1 MKTTLLNLL
10 LTALAA
16 VGVAACSPE
25 TMSDAE
31 AMEWIAGYSPEHISA
46 NTPIRICLTD
56 KVRHLYPDTPFDGV
70 LRFSPRIKGE
80 LHLTEGRTLE
90 FVPCEGALRPGR
102 TYTCRVRMS
111 ELTQTDSLEDFTFTF
126 AVANRETQLQIAS
139 VRVDPNDMRY
149 MRAEGTISFSE
160 PIEASQ
166 VDAAWLHCDM
176 EGAPARF
183 TVEATDEP
191 TVFRFTLTQLKR
203 LETET
208 RVHLSF
214 DAAELG
220 FDAPEPQT
228 IVVPGVKEFKLL
240 SAERHEAAQPYIELE
255 FSSPLAA
262 DQELEGLIS
271 IDRIDRLRIERS
283 GTNVKLFYE
292 KNGLTDLTLR
302 ISNLLRNRDG
312 LSLSSEVE
320 QHFAQEVIPP
330 AVEIPLSG
338 TILPDNSNLTLPF
351 RAVNLAAVDV
361 EVVKIYTDNVMAFLQ
376 ENEIDE
382 TYRLRR
388 VGRLIYRQTVRLDKD
403 RSLDLHTW
411 QNFSLDLKSLF
422 RQEREAVYNIRLSFR
437 RAYSLY
443 DRTETEDFP
452 LTSGLTENDRKIWDT
467 DNAWISR
474 PAPDY
479 DWKDYSWKDRDDPS
493 KASYYMCSDRM
504 PEYNL
509 TASNLGLIV
518 KRAEGDRLW
527 TTVADL
533 VTAAPRT
540 GARVT
545 AYNYQMRKIGA
556 ARTDERGFADF
567 EVDGNP
573 FVVTASDGISTTYL
587 KINGGHELSTSRFDV
602 GGKKTPQGVKGFVYG
617 ERGVWRPGDEIHL
630 TLIVE
635 DKQRA
640 LPKNHPVTL
649 ELYTPSEQLYDCQ
662 TLTESV
668 DGIYVFHTRTGE
680 DALTGQWDA
689 RFKVGG
695 QTFHHPVRIET
706 IKPNRLKIAIAS
718 PEVLRATSCATIDLE
733 AHWLTGPVAAGLQA
747 KVEMSLYGTP
757 QPFDRYANYVFSNP
771 LRNFSYAKHEVFSGR
786 LDSLGRISYKHYL
799 PIPESAPG
807 MLQANLIARV
817 TEAGGDESLTSKPV
831 RYSPYD
837 TYVGI
842 ALGEREFETDC
853 DLRFPVV
860 TVDTDG
866 NPLSGRNLEYKIY
879 RLDWSWWWE
888 GSAFD
893 LNRYVQGTSAEVI
906 ASSTLNTVQGKAEVP
921 FRLDYPAWGKYL
933 VFVRD
938 TQGGH
943 ATGGVVYIDWPDW
956 RGHSGKSDPTAATM
970 LSFSLDKRKYEAGES
985 ATVYLPRSAAGRVL
999 LSVENGS
1006 RVLSRRWVQTSPDRE
1021 TDCKLPVTQ
1030 DMAPN
1035 FYVHATL
1042 LQPHTQTVNDLPIR
1056 MYGIEGAEV
1065 IDKRTILHP
1074 EIEVADEVRPQ
1085 QEFSIRIRER
1095 DGKPMSYT
1103 LAIVDEGLLDI
1114 TTFKTPQPWRA
1125 MNRRE
1130 ALGVRTWDMYDEVIG
1145 AFARKSTSILS
1156 IGGDEALRRAA
1167 GKEKRFNPVVR
1178 FLGPFTL
1185 RNGVKT
1191 HKIMLP
1197 MYVGSVRVMAVAT
1210 REGCYGHA
1218 DKTVVVRSPLMLL
1231 PTLPRTLACGDRVKM
1246 PVNVFATAEEIRDV
1260 TVSVAVEGPLSVA
1273 GTKQRTLAFATP
1285 GEQLTDFE
1293 LICDKTKRGRAKVTI
1308 TARGGGQSVAETVY
1322 IEVSNP
1328 LPDII
1333 TSETRTLRSGERSA
1347 FEWAGFAEGTA
1358 RLELAA
1364 LPAIDFDGA
1373 FAFVENY
1380 AHLCTEQLSSRA
1392 IYMLHVRRF
1401 LGADERKRA
1410 EKALPGL
1417 LKAIAMRQL
1426 ADGGF
1431 AYWPGN
1437 AEAHDWVTSM
1447 VGAVMTEARRQGFT
1461 VSAQSY
1467 ELWKKYQHDAAR
1479 RYRHS
1484 TDRAADLL
1492 QAYRLYTLAFA
1503 GEQPTAAMNKLR
1515 ESKQLSRQAM
1525 LRLAAAYAVAGR
1537 EEATTKLLE
1546 RADGVLSV
1554 NGSYATFWSPL
1565 RDLALE
1571 VETWALVGDSNRAL
1585 SQARR
1590 MASGFSATGC
1600 TTQEVAFAS
1609 VAMDRLADM
1618 TGEGN
1623 CEAIIREAD
1632 KVPLELR
1639 DIRNVKSLS
1648 LDPEKGVVTVENR
1661 GNGPLT
1667 ASFCTRRSP
1676 SADKETAASAFGVTL
1691 AIRYTDL
1698 QGNAVAI
1705 DRLRQGDEFLAR
1717 IEVAK
1722 DAETSKS
1729 MALTFAVPSGWEIW
1743 NDRLVSGVEQ
1753 AEADHTDIRDN
1764 RISWY
1769 FPLAAGQSKRFTVR
1783 LRAAYCGRFAVPP
1796 AICEDMYDPQCRA
1809 ITANGRTEVVQ

>member
-1 MKTTLLNLL
+1 MHSANGTTHQYTVGNIAPGEGAGYTLTLDFGYGDSKT
-10 LTALAA
+10 LTVEVPKKDEYVVLDHS
-16 VGVAACSPE
+16 VAAEP
-25 TMSDAE
+25 
-31 AMEWIAGYSPEHISA
+31 
-46 NTPIRICLTD
+46 L
-56 KVRHLYPDTPFDGV
+56 
-70 LRFSPRIKGE
+70 
-80 LHLTEGRTLE
+80 
-90 FVPCEGALRPGR
+90 
-102 TYTCRVRMS
+102 
-111 ELTQTDSLEDFTFTF
+111 
-126 AVANRETQLQIAS
+126 AVVVT
-139 VRVDPNDMRY
+139 
-149 MRAEGTISFSE
+149 FSE
-160 PIEASQ
+160 PLKQSQNLKDLIRFDTKFRTSVDKNRLYIYPESHVTGNFDIEISRNVLSKGGQRLKESYTFTANLPSRVPAIRFAGKGSVLPSSNDMSLLFESVNYRKARVRVRKIFANNLLQFFQQNYYGGDYYSDMDYVSRIVRDTTVDLSAKASTKL
-166 VDAAWLHCDM
+166 DLSNTYSLDLSRLITDGRKSM
-176 EGAPARF
+176 YLLEIKG
-183 TVEATDEP
+183 VEPLVPTDEYDYDYYFGDYR
-191 TVFRFTLTQLKR
+191 TYRERSKLVLQSDIGIICKSSG
-203 LETET
+203 EE
-208 RVHLSF
+208 
-214 DAAELG
+214 EY
-220 FDAPEPQT
+220 
-228 IVVPGVKEFKLL
+228 VVYTTDLL
-240 SAERHEAAQPYIELE
+240 SARPKGGCKVRAYDKQNQTLAEASTDSEGRAVLKCREEPSIVAAEADGQLAFVKVERGAA
-255 FSSPLAA
+255 
-262 DQELEGLIS
+262 
-271 IDRIDRLRIERS
+271 
-283 GTNVKLFYE
+283 
-292 KNGLTDLTLR
+292 
-302 ISNLLRNRDG
+302 
-312 LSLSSEVE
+312 LSLS
-320 QHFAQEVIPP
+320 
-330 AVEIPLSG
+330 
-338 TILPDNSNLTLPF
+338 N
-351 RAVNLAAVDV
+351 
-361 EVVKIYTDNVMAFLQ
+361 
-376 ENEIDE
+376 
-382 TYRLRR
+382 
-388 VGRLIYRQTVRLDKD
+388 
-403 RSLDLHTW
+403 
-411 QNFSLDLKSLF
+411 
-422 RQEREAVYNIRLSFR
+422 
-437 RAYSLY
+437 
-443 DRTETEDFP
+443 
-452 LTSGLTENDRKIWDT
+452 
-467 DNAWISR
+467 
-474 PAPDY
+474 
-479 DWKDYSWKDRDDPS
+479 
-493 KASYYMCSDRM
+493 
-504 PEYNL
+504 
-509 TASNLGLIV
+509 
-518 KRAEGDRLW
+518 
-527 TTVADL
+527 
-533 VTAAPRT
+533 
-540 GARVT
+540 
-545 AYNYQMRKIGA
+545 
-556 ARTDERGFADF
+556 
-567 EVDGNP
+567 
-573 FVVTASDGISTTYL
+573 
-587 KINGGHELSTSRFDV
+587 FDV
-602 GGKKTPQGVKGFVYG
+602 GGTTNPKGTKGFLFG

-786 LDSLGRISYKHYL
+786 LDSLGRISCKHYL
-799 PIPESAPG
+799 PIPESALG

-817 TEAGGDESLTSKPV
+817 TEAGGNESLTSKPV

-860 TVDTDG
+860 TVDADG

-956 RGHSGKSDPTAATM
+956 RVHSGKSDPTAATM
-970 LSFSLDKRKYEAGES
+970 LSFSLDKRRYEAGET
-985 ATVYLPRSAAGRVL
+985 ATIYLPRSSAGRVL

-1006 RVLSRRWVQTSPDRE
+1006 RVLSRRWVQASADRE
-1021 TDCKLPVTQ
+1021 TACKMPVTWE
-1030 DMAPN
+1030 MSPN

-1042 LQPHTQTVNDLPIR
+1042 LQPHAQTANDLPIR

-1065 IDKRTILHP
+1065 IDRRTILHP
-1074 EIEVADEVRPQ
+1074 EIEVADEIRPQ

-1114 TTFKTPQPWRA
+1114 TAFKTPQPWQA
-1125 MNRRE
+1125 MNQRE
-1130 ALGVRTWDMYDEVIG
+1130 VLGVRTWDMYDEVIRT
-1145 AFARKSTSILS
+1145 FAGRFTPILS

-1167 GKEKRFNPVVR
+1167 GKEKRFNPVVQ

-1191 HKIMLP
+1191 HKITLP
-1197 MYVGSVRVMAVAT
+1197 MYVGSVRVMAVAA
-1210 REGCYGHA
+1210 RERCYGHA
-1218 DKTVVVRSPLMLL
+1218 DKTVAVRSPLVLL

-1260 TVSVAVEGPLSVA
+1260 TVSVAVEGPLLVA

-1308 TARGGGQSVAETVY
+1308 TARGGGQSVAETVH
-1322 IEVSNP
+1322 IEVRNP

-1333 TSETRTLRSGERSA
+1333 TSESRTLRSGERYA
-1347 FEWAGFAEGTA
+1347 FEWTEFTEGEA

-1364 LPAIDFDGA
+1364 LPTIDFGGA

-1392 IYMLHVRRF
+1392 IYMLHARRF
-1401 LGADERKRA
+1401 LGEDERKRA

-1417 LKAIAMRQL
+1417 LKAIELRQL
-1426 ADGGF
+1426 ANGGF
-1431 AYWPGN
+1431 AYWPGY
-1437 AEAHDWVTSM
+1437 AEAHDWATSM
-1447 VGAVMTEARRQGFT
+1447 IGAVMTEARRQGFT

-1467 ELWKKYQHDAAR
+1467 DRWKKYQHDAAR
-1479 RYRHS
+1479 RYRHT

-1492 QAYRLYTLAFA
+1492 QAYRLYTLALA

-1515 ESKQLSRQAM
+1515 ESKQLSHQAL
-1525 LRLAAAYAVAGR
+1525 LRLAAVYAVAGR
-1537 EEATTKLLE
+1537 DEVAAKLLE

-1571 VETWALVGDSNRAL
+1571 VETWVLAGHSDRAL
-1585 SQARR
+1585 TLARR
-1590 MASGFSATGC
+1590 MASDFSATGC
-1600 TTQEVAFAS
+1600 TTQEVAFVS
-1609 VAMDRLADM
+1609 TAMGCLADM
-1618 TGEGN
+1618 AGGESCRAIV
-1623 CEAIIREAD
+1623 CESD
-1632 KVPLELR
+1632 KTPLDIR
-1639 DIRNVKSLS
+1639 DIRDVKCLS
-1648 LDPEKGVVTVENR
+1648 LDPSKGVVTVENCSD
-1661 GNGPLT
+1661 GPLT
-1667 ASFCTRRSP
+1667 VSLLTKRRP
-1676 SADKETAASAFGVTL
+1676 GADETIPASASSVTL
-1691 AIRYTDL
+1691 SIRYTDL
-1698 QGNAVAI
+1698 QGRAVTAE
-1705 DRLRQGDEFLAR
+1705 RLRQGEEFMAK
-1717 IEVAK
+1717 IEVKKNAT
-1722 DAETSKS
+1722 ASES

-1753 AEADHTDIRDN
+1753 AEAAHTDIRDD

-1769 FPLAAGQSKRFTVR
+1769 FPLAAGQSKRFTAR
-1783 LRAAYCGRFAVPP
+1783 LQAAYCGRFAVPP
-1796 AICEDMYDPQCRA
+1796 AVCEDMYAPQCRA
-1809 ITANGRTEVVQ
+1809 ITANGRTEVAQ